1 MQPSTDS
8 STIARQLA
16 DWALS
21 LDLREV
27 DARMRERVKLH
38 LLDQVGIQLG
48 CRKLPTPRA
57 TQEYA
62 ASFGSGPA
70 AVLGTRLRVNA
81 EHAGFANATAGSAFD
96 IDDYGSNGA
105 YAHPGCVVVPGVLAV
120 GEEVGASGAELL
132 RAAVVGF
139 ETAMRLAVATM
150 PSLLVERGFHQ
161 SATHG
166 VFAVALASSVL
177 RGSDVGTAVHAL
189 AIAGSHASGTT
200 EYAQTGGEVK
210 RLHAGIGVS
219 GGIRAERL
227 ARLGLTGPA
236 TIFEG
241 RRGFLQAFCN
251 SYDEAPLREQFGA
264 RWHFL
269 ENAAIK
275 PYASCALVH
284 HHFAAYDKL
293 RAVHA
298 FRPQDIDEVVLGCE
312 PLALIHNGAAGPH
325 PTQMVCA
332 QSSAEYGMAM
342 RIVTGRNDM
351 ASYLRAEGIGFQ
363 DAAISAMAERVRLQ
377 ADTECGMHP
386 PMGRVT
392 VRLRDGRVLSDTGH
406 ALGSP
411 SNPLSRADV
420 EQKYRDLVARDFG
433 WELAQ
438 RSMDLIMHIEEVRDL
453 GELTRMFDGRVVAP
467 EVRQAVVA

>member
-1 MQPSTDS
+1 MPLIPDS
-8 STIARQLA
+8 SPIARRLA
-16 DWALS
+16 EWALS
-21 LDLREV
+21 LDLRDVEPRV
-27 DARMRERVKLH
+27 RERVKLH
-38 LLDQVGIQLG
+38 MLDQVGIQLG
-48 CRKLPTPRA
+48 CRDLPTPRA
-57 TQEYA
+57 AQEYA
-62 ASFGSGPA
+62 SSFGSGPA
-70 AVLGTRLRVNA
+70 AVLGTRLRANA
-81 EHAGFANATAGSAFD
+81 EHASFANATAGSAFD

-105 YAHPGCVVVPGVLAV
+105 YAHPGCVVVPAVLAV
-120 GEEVGASGAELL
+120 GEEVRASGPELL
-132 RAAVVGF
+132 RAAVIGF

-166 VFAVALASSVL
+166 VFAAALASSVL
-177 RGSDVGTAVHAL
+177 RRDDLDTAVNAL

-219 GGIRAERL
+219 GGIRSERL

-236 TIFEG
+236 TVFEG

-251 SYDEAPLREQFGA
+251 RYDETPLREQFGS

-293 RAVHA
+293 KAVHA
-298 FRPQDIDEVVLGCE
+298 FRAHDIGEVVLGCE
-312 PLALIHNGAAGPH
+312 PLALIHNCAAGPH

-351 ASYLRAEGIGFQ
+351 SSYLRAEGIGFR
-363 DAAISAMAERVRLQ
+363 DAAITAMAERVRLE
-377 ADTECGMHP
+377 ADAECAKHP

-420 EQKYRDLVARDFG
+420 EQKYLDLVATDFG
-433 WELAQ
+433 WDLAQ
-438 RSMDLIMHIEEVRDL
+438 ASMDLIMNIEQLHDL
-453 GELTRMFDGRVVAP
+453 GELTRMFEGRAATAMAQQPVLA
-467 EVRQAVVA
+467 